1 MPDKETFALI
11 NASLNATSTVLLV
24 LAWVMIRRRDVR
36 AHATLMLSAVVTSA
50 LFLAFY
56 LASHWLYGSR
66 SVGLGGGAL
75 VVAYFV
81 ILVPHV
87 LLAMVMLPMILV
99 TLLRALRRDFVR
111 HRKLA
116 RPTLGIWLYVSVT
129 GVVVYFML
137 YHVIPAYA
145 G

>member
-11 NASLNATSTVLLV
+11 NASLNAASTLLLV
-24 LAWVMIRRRDVR
+24 LAWVMIRRKNIR
-36 AHATLMLSAVVTSA
+36 AHATLMLSALATSA

-56 LASHWLYGSR
+56 LTSHYLYGSR
-66 SVGLGGGAL
+66 SVGLGRSAL
-75 VVAYFV
+75 VIAYFV

-87 LLAMVMLPMILV
+87 LLAMVMLPMILM
-99 TLLRALRRDFVR
+99 TLARALRRDFVR